1 MNCITAQRLCCP
13 RSRKGHSKGS
23 ARSIEGFHLY
33 NELAKIEIFYRILVD
48 ILWYAGMTLSLEHV
62 DELRTRLD
70 AQARACLTEEQLTP
84 VVHIDIPLSIDE
96 ISADAIEEIST
107 LGPFGTDFPKPVY
120 VLEDV
125 EIASMRKIGAGEN
138 HIKMEITNG
147 YDKLDSVGF
156 NKGHLHDELT
166 YGIKV
171 SFIGDLQI
179 NEWRDVKAQFM
190 IEDVKLQNGSYLIFV
205 VSVKQLDG

>member
-1 MNCITAQRLCCP
+1 M
-13 RSRKGHSKGS
+13 
-23 ARSIEGFHLY
+23 
-33 NELAKIEIFYRILVD
+33 
-48 ILWYAGMTLSLEHV
+48 
-62 DELRTRLD
+62 D

-84 VVHIDIPLSIDE
+84 IVHIDIPLSIDE

-125 EIASMRKIGAGEN
+125 EIASMRKIGAAEN

-179 NEWRDVKAQFM
+179 NEWQGRK
-190 IEDVKLQNGSYLIFV
+190 KLNL
-205 VSVKQLDG
+205 

>member
-1 MNCITAQRLCCP
+1 M
-13 RSRKGHSKGS
+13 
-23 ARSIEGFHLY
+23 
-33 NELAKIEIFYRILVD
+33 V
-48 ILWYAGMTLSLEHV
+48 AGMTLSLEHV

-125 EIASMRKIGAGEN
+125 EIASMRKIERAR
-138 HIKMEITNG
+138 IILKW
-147 YDKLDSVGF
+147 K
-156 NKGHLHDELT
+156 
-166 YGIKV
+166 
-171 SFIGDLQI
+171 
-179 NEWRDVKAQFM
+179 
-190 IEDVKLQNGSYLIFV
+190 
-205 VSVKQLDG
+205 